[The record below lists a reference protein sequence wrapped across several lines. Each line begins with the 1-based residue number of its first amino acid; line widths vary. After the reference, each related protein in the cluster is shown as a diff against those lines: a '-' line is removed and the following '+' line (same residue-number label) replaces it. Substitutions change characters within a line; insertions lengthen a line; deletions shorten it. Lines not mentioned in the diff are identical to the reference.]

1 MVQLKIKT
9 GTAVGHAGFTL
20 VELLVALV
28 ISGLLMTAVYTTFQ
42 AQQNSYLAQEQVA
55 EMQQNIRAG
64 MDIMVSELRMAGYDV
79 DKNGDKTGTAGI
91 IVAGADNITFTLV
104 ADTDEVDNDNA
115 DGDNNSST
123 GEDEPGELKT
133 IKYELY
139 DAYHDTDSDHD
150 DIGRQVGAAAST
162 KRAVAENIEHLEFYY
177 KLADGTQTTI
187 PTAAQLE
194 MIRSIEVS
202 ILAITRNPDRNYT
215 NSAVYRPA
223 SNLVLG
229 TTWGPYNDHFRRRLQ
244 TMTVKCRNL
253 GL

>member
-9 GTAVGHAGFTL
+9 VTAVGHSGFTL

-28 ISGLLMTAVYTTFQ
+28 ISGVLMTAVYTTFQ
-42 AQQNSYLAQEQVA
+42 AQQNSYLVQEQVA

-79 DKNGDKTGTAGI
+79 DKNGDNTGTAGI
-91 IVAGADNITFTLV
+91 TVAGADNITFTLV
-104 ADTDEVDNDNA
+104 ADTDGV
-115 DGDNNSST
+115 DNNSST
-123 GEDEPGELKT
+123 VADEPGELKT

-139 DAYHDTDSDHD
+139 DAYSATDSDHD
-150 DIGRQVGAAAST
+150 DIGRQVGAAATT
-162 KRAVAENIEHLEFYY
+162 KRAVAENIEYLEFYY
-177 KLADGTQTTI
+177 KLADGTQITA

-194 MIRSIEVS
+194 LIRSIQIS

-215 NSAVYRPA
+215 NNKPYRSLSGADWTPA
-223 SNLVLG
+223 
-229 TTWGPYNDHFRRRLQ
+229 PPDHFRRRLQ

>member
-1 MVQLKIKT
+1 MAQLKLKT
-9 GTAVGHAGFTL
+9 VTAVGHAGFTL
-20 VELLVALV
+20 VELLIALA
-28 ISGLLMTAVYTTFQ
+28 ISGVLMTAVYATFQ
-42 AQQNSYLAQEQVA
+42 SQQNNYLAQEQVA

-64 MDIMVSELRMAGYDV
+64 LDIMVSELRMAGYDV

-91 IVAGADNITFTLV
+91 TVADAGTITFTVV
-104 ADTDEVDNDNA
+104 ADTDGVDNDN
-115 DGDNNSST
+115 DSPT
-123 GEDEPGELKT
+123 EIDEQGELKT

-139 DAYHDTDSDHD
+139 DAYSGTDGGHD
-150 DIGRQVGAAAST
+150 DIGRQVGASAST

-177 KLADGTQTTI
+177 KLADGTQTTA

-194 MIRSIEVS
+194 LIRSIQIS

-215 NSAVYRPA
+215 NNKSYNSLSGADWTPA
-223 SNLVLG
+223 
-229 TTWGPYNDHFRRRLQ
+229 PPDHFRRRFQ